1 MKARLAFLS
10 IALCLCLLAGW
21 GVSGV
26 EKPLQEE
33 APPEESQVTTFCRVV
48 QEEQGTLLLA
58 EQGSTA
64 VFTLTLG
71 DQDMTLDGASFDPSA
86 PGAYQALPGESL
98 AGTTVLVTHSGG
110 FQETWPLRFSNVTA
124 LAFSIEEFNDLGAL
138 YLQVL
143 EDLWAVD
150 PGLNENITEL
160 GVDLSGTSLS
170 YTEQQAVAWA
180 FGQAHGLP
188 VIQGTYEE
196 LAEGGYLTLVSLGDS
211 DGAGEE
217 DPALY
222 QWEDGC
228 LFSITETDDPVVFSL
243 PSLGPGDEIPD
254 YDGVGFNA
262 EKWRSPLGAYY
273 FQDCTAVSTGGHWG
287 SYTIGSEAIS

>member
-10 IALCLCLLAGW
+10 MGLCLCLLAGW
-21 GVSGV
+21 GVSG

-33 APPEESQVTTFCRVV
+33 TPPEESPETTLCRVV
-48 QEEQGTLLLA
+48 QEDQGTLLLA
-58 EQGSTA
+58 EQGSTG
-64 VFTLTLG
+64 VFTLPLG
-71 DQDMTLDGASFDPSA
+71 DQDMTLDGAEFDPSA
-86 PGAYQALPGESL
+86 PGAYQALPGGSL
-98 AGTTVLVTHSGG
+98 AGTTVLVTNSGG
-110 FQETWPLRFSNVTA
+110 FQETWPLQFSNVTA
-124 LAFSIEEFNDLGAL
+124 LAFSTKEFNDLSVL

-150 PGLNENITEL
+150 SGLNESIIEL

-170 YTEQQAVAWA
+170 YPERQAVAWA
-180 FGQAHGLP
+180 FGQAHGLTA
-188 VIQGTYEE
+188 IQGTYEE
-196 LAEGGYLTLVSLGDS
+196 LAEGGYLTPISFEGS
-211 DGAGEE
+211 AGEGE
-217 DPALY
+217 ERPALY

-254 YDGVGFNA
+254 YDGVRFNA
-262 EKWRSPLGAYY
+262 EKWCSPLGAYY

-287 SYTIGSEAIS
+287 SYTVGSEAIS

>member
-21 GVSGV
+21 GVSRV

-33 APPEESQVTTFCRVV
+33 APPEESQATTFCRVV

-71 DQDMTLDGASFDPSA
+71 DQDMTLDGASFDPSV

-124 LAFSIEEFNDLGAL
+124 LAFSTEEFNDLCVR

-170 YTEQQAVAWA
+170 YTERQAVAWA

-196 LAEGGYLTLVSLGDS
+196 LAEDGYLT
-211 DGAGEE
+211 
-217 DPALY
+217 
-222 QWEDGC
+222 
-228 LFSITETDDPVVFSL
+228 
-243 PSLGPGDEIPD
+243 PSLWATPMEREKRKRRCTSGRTGACSPSRKRTIRWGSACLLWGPGT
-254 YDGVGFNA
+254 
-262 EKWRSPLGAYY
+262 RSRTMTACGLMPRSGAPRWELTISR
-273 FQDCTAVSTGGHWG
+273 TAPPSVPGATG
-287 SYTIGSEAIS
+287 EATP

>member
-1 MKARLAFLS
+1 MKVRLAFLS
-10 IALCLCLLAGW
+10 IGLCLCLLAGL
-21 GVSGV
+21 GEPGG
-26 EKPLQEE
+26 ETTQEE
-33 APPEESQVTTFCRVV
+33 TPPEESPETTLCRVV

-71 DQDMTLDGASFDPSA
+71 DQDMTLDGGEFDPSA
-86 PGAYQALPGESL
+86 PGAYEALPGGSL

-124 LAFSIEEFNDLGAL
+124 LAFSTEEFNDLCVL

-160 GVDLSGTSLS
+160 GVDLSGTRLS
-170 YTEQQAVAWA
+170 YPERQAVAWA
-180 FGQAHGLP
+180 FGQAHGLTA
-188 VIQGTYEE
+188 IQGTYEE
-196 LAEGGYLTLVSLGDS
+196 LAEGGYLTPISLGDP

-217 DPALY
+217 DPVLY

-243 PSLGPGDEIPD
+243 PALGPGDEIPD
-254 YDGVGFNA
+254 YDGVRFDA
-262 EKWRSPLGAYY
+262 WKWCSPLGAYS
-273 FQDCTAVSTGGHWG
+273 FTDCTAVSTGGHWG
-287 SYTIGSEAIS
+287 NYTVGSEVIS